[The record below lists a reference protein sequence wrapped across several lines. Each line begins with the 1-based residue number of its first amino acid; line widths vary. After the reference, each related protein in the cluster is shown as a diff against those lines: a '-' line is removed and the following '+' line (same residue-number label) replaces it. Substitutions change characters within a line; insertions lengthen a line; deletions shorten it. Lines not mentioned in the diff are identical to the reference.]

1 MSKFKVGDKVRIKVP
16 EDVRVTDE
24 LKAMDG
30 KIVTI
35 VFDDGSLSFPYK
47 IKDDGGCRWWDSSM
61 FEKVNSN
68 IYTKDFEKIE
78 ELVPGKVV
86 RITFT
91 DGDVQKAVCDAA
103 DEFSLETAIAVCY
116 AKHLCGGTKEYNK
129 AIRAGMN
136 KWNQQKKEAE
146 EEIIR
151 EKIAEKK
158 ARKKEAYKKRR
169 AEKRRENEIEMRKE
183 AYLRAM
189 REMDKIKTAES
200 CE

>member
-1 MSKFKVGDKVRIKVP
+1 MSKFKVGDKVRIKVS
-16 EDVRVTDE
+16 ENMENVNSE
-24 LKAMDG
+24 MLAMNG
-30 KIVTI
+30 KVVTI
-35 VFDDGSLSFPYK
+35 ADDSGYSYWQYRIMEDNREWLW
-47 IKDDGGCRWWDSSM
+47 DDRT
-61 FEKVNSN
+61 FEPVQFVN
-68 IYTKDFEKIE
+68 TGDFEKIE

-91 DGDVQKAVCDAA
+91 DGDVQKAICNEA
-103 DEFSLETAIAVCY
+103 DVFSLETAIAVCY

-146 EEIIR
+146 EKIIR

-169 AEKRRENEIEMRKE
+169 EEKRRENDIEMRKE

-189 REMDKIKTAES
+189 REMDKIKTAAS